1 MTGRFRE
8 QVFLL
13 GPRRSLVG
21 ILTEPV
27 DPAAAP
33 GRPAIVLLNAGI
45 IHRVGPGRMSVL
57 LARALA
63 ARGHAVLRFDLSGIG
78 DSPARADGLAPVDG
92 AMADIHEALD
102 WLESARRFDRVVL
115 MGLCSGADH
124 SLVYAGKDPRVVG
137 LALFDPSTPRTR
149 RYYFHHYL
157 PRLFRPK
164 VWYNVIAGRNAR
176 VRRLAANLFGN
187 DRETAASRPNLRS
200 REVHA
205 ILESGYRA
213 ALAQGVRFLIALTS
227 GVEDRHNY
235 REQVLDA
242 FPRLAFGDRLQLE
255 YLVGVDHTFSTEAQ
269 RAQLFRLVTQWVES
283 TPFAVGAKSEPAG
296 EGDDI
301 EFHDI
306 P

>member
-1 MTGRFRE
+1 MTGKFRE

-13 GPRRSLVG
+13 GPRRSHVG
-21 ILTEPV
+21 ILTEPAV
-27 DPAAAP
+27 AVP

-57 LARALA
+57 LARTLA
-63 ARGHAVLRFDLSGIG
+63 ARGHTVLRFDLSGIG
-78 DSPARADGLAPVDG
+78 DSPPRADGLAPVDG
-92 AMADIHEALD
+92 AMADIREALD
-102 WLESARRFDRVVL
+102 GLESARGFDRVVL

-124 SLVYAGKDPRVVG
+124 SLVYAGQDPRVVG

-176 VRRLAANLFGN
+176 VRRLAANLFGSERG
-187 DRETAASRPNLRS
+187 DAAARPNLQS
-200 REVHA
+200 PEVHA
-205 ILESGYRA
+205 VLEAGYRE
-213 ALAQGVRFLIALTS
+213 ALAQGVQFLIALTS

-242 FPRLAFGDRLQLE
+242 FPRIAFGERLRLE
-255 YLVGVDHTFSTEAQ
+255 YLKGVDHTFSTEAQ
-269 RAQLFRLVTQWVES
+269 RGQLFRLVTAWLEGTAFRAATQPDPEDE
-283 TPFAVGAKSEPAG
+283 AAG
-296 EGDDI
+296 V
-301 EFHDI
+301 EFHDFG
-306 P
+306 